1 MQIDYNMESP
11 APIVVQEIRYALALS
26 IVKNLLENGVIDRE
40 NATKVTVA
48 LANLYGVNRRPAS
61 SIVRKKGSCKTR
73 SQAAGCSMA

>member
-1 MQIDYNMESP
+1 MQIDYNAESP

-48 LANLYGVNRRPAS
+48 LANLYGVNRRA
-61 SIVRKKGSCKTR
+61 I
-73 SQAAGCSMA
+73 

>member
-1 MQIDYNMESP
+1 MQIDYNTESP

-48 LANLYGVNRRPAS
+48 LANLYGVNRRAIYS
-61 SIVRKKGSCKTR
+61 VVVIRSATR
-73 SQAAGCSMA
+73 